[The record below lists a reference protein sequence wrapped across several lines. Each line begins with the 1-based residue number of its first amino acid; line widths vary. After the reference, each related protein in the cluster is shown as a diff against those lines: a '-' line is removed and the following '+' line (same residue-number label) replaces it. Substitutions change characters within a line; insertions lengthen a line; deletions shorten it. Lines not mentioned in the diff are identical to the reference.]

1 MTVMPLKR
9 RASFRIAVTPDEDR
23 VLVAPAGELDL
34 STALP
39 LEEEIKRLQA
49 DGGFQSLVLDL
60 RGLTFLDSSGL
71 RLLVNARR
79 EAIEAGTMFSLID
92 GAPRVCRVLDI
103 TGLRSHFEFEP
114 APA

>member
-1 MTVMPLKR
+1 MTVIPLNR
-9 RASFRIAVTPDEDR
+9 RASFRIHVTPDEDR
-23 VLVAPAGELDL
+23 VLVAPVGELDL
-34 STALP
+34 STTVP
-39 LEEEIKRLQA
+39 LEEEIKRLR
-49 DGGFQSLVLDL
+49 DRGFEDVVMDL

-79 EAIEAGTMFSLID
+79 EAIEGGTTFSLID

-114 APA
+114 DPT

>member
-23 VLVAPAGELDL
+23 VRVAPAGELDL

-39 LEEEIKRLQA
+39 LEEEIRRLQA
-49 DGGFQSLVLDL
+49 EGFQTLVLDL

-79 EAIEAGTMFSLID
+79 EAIDGGRTFSLID

>member
-1 MTVMPLKR
+1 MTVIPLNR
-9 RASFRIAVTPDEDR
+9 RASFRISVTPDEDR
-23 VLVAPAGELDL
+23 VLVAPEGELDL

-39 LEEEIKRLQA
+39 LEEELHGLQA
-49 DGGFQSLVLDL
+49 RGFQRLVLDL

-79 EAIEAGTMFSLID
+79 DALERGKKFSLID

-103 TGLRSHFEFEP
+103 TGLRPHFEFEP
-114 APA
+114 PPA

>member
-1 MTVMPLKR
+1 MTVIPLKR

-23 VLVAPAGELDL
+23 VLVAPVGELDL
-34 STALP
+34 STAVP
-39 LEEEIKRLQA
+39 LEEEIKGLQ
-49 DGGFQSLVLDL
+49 DRGLDIVLDL

-71 RLLVNARR
+71 RLLVNARG
-79 EAIEAGTMFSLID
+79 EALEAGTTFSLID
-92 GAPRVCRVLDI
+92 GASRVCRVLDI